1 MPSPGCRSATI
12 GLAGEASLWCE
23 STSEIGDKIE
33 KEIGVMD
40 MMFRHDESYILTLSP
55 ISPR

>member
-12 GLAGEASLWCE
+12 GLAGEASLWSE

-33 KEIGVMD
+33 KEIG
-40 MMFRHDESYILTLSP
+40 
-55 ISPR
+55 